1 MPRLLLVVGVAAF
14 VAVPALAQ
22 STIEASV
29 RAAADGAPLEGVVV
43 RLTNEAVGLAL
54 AAETDAQGRARFPGL
69 ATAGAY
75 AVAAG
80 GGDTGLTETAVGG
93 VRLRTNETRSVLLVV
108 PRQLRLELDE
118 VAVIGRGYA
127 EVNATNAEVAATL
140 RPAEVRAL
148 PVEGRDVTRALY
160 RLPGVVQ
167 STGFYPEA
175 PNVSIN
181 GASGLLTSYLIDG
194 LDNTE
199 NFLGGQKFP
208 FPVGAVQDVTV
219 LTSTYSAEFGRT
231 SNGVVNVTT
240 RSGQNEPTG
249 EAFYVVRPGSVLD
262 ASSPFAQRDLSGNL
276 VKDGFQRH
284 QFGASVG
291 GAIAEDRT
299 FFFANVEQT
308 FDLKD
313 NLLDAGALGVN
324 ATVPGQ
330 NRFTLAT
337 ARVDHTWSP
346 SVRSA
351 LRVNVGAVE
360 LERQGGG
367 LEGGLEFPSAGS
379 TQERRS
385 ALVALTTTAL
395 AGGWLYEG
403 GLQYAR
409 FAWDYASAQTGTR
422 VNVLGPDGRFVAG
435 LGNPG
440 FTFDETE
447 DTVQLQQ
454 KVSTTRGAHTLRVG
468 ADVVTSD
475 FTLAGGGPEAG
486 AYTVRLTQDQLG
498 ALRARDLGLDL
509 GADDLPSDVEV
520 VGYSVELRPGT
531 YGARQTTLGLYAED
545 QVAVTDR
552 VTATLGLRYDFD
564 TLSKGGSDS
573 FDLDNLA
580 PRLGLAV
587 RLDERTALRGGYGL
601 FYDKVLYAV
610 YSDALQQNSTAAG
623 FRDQIRQLVDLG
635 LLPADTDLD
644 RVTFDGNLTVD
655 ATDLTPG
662 FLQGPTAAEVQAR
675 RGGAFAGERRILNPD
690 GYDNPYSHQV
700 SLGVQRELGRGSLL
714 SLDLVHVRGE
724 NLFRLRDL
732 NAPSAYVVDP
742 DDVVVR
748 STDEA
753 DATRPVPF
761 RDAAGA
767 ALPGAARSIVVSE
780 TGGQSRY
787 YAATL
792 GLLTDRAPA
801 FGTGPDVALRLNYT
815 LSSLRNDTDD
825 INFRAQDANDFEAEW
840 GPSLNDRRHVISGVL
855 YTYPFQR
862 ATVTVAGLVQSGQ
875 PINRVPDASVYGTTD
890 LNGNGDN
897 RDFSSQYTGGT
908 DRAPGE
914 TRNSDRLP
922 WSSQIDLGVAYA
934 VPVGGPAVEVR
945 ADVFNVL
952 DATNLSGY
960 ANNATVSNQIQVGPA
975 GSGIVERNA
984 GPPRQFQFTARLLF

>member
-1 MPRLLLVVGVAAF
+1 MHRWLLLLVFLFGI
-14 VAVPALAQ
+14 ALPVTAQ
-22 STIEASV
+22 SAIEATV
-29 RAAADGAPLEGVVV
+29 RAADGGAPLEDIVVH
-43 RLTNEAVGLAL
+43 LTNEAIGLAL
-54 AAETDAQGRARFPGL
+54 SAETDAQGRVRFPGL
-69 ATAGAY
+69 ATAGTY
-75 AVAAG
+75 TVSAG
-80 GGDTGLTETAVGG
+80 GGETGLTETAVGG
-93 VRLRTNETRSVLLVV
+93 IRLRTNETRGVLLVV
-108 PRQLRLELDE
+108 PTEMRVELGE
-118 VAVIGRGYA
+118 VAVAGRGYA
-127 EVNATNAEVAATL
+127 EVEATSAEVAATL

-148 PVEGRDVTRALY
+148 PVEGRDLAQTLY

-181 GASGLLTSYLIDG
+181 GASGLLTSYLVDG

-208 FPVGAVQDVTV
+208 IPVGAVQDVTV

-231 SNGVVNVTT
+231 SNGIVNVTT

-249 EAFYVVRPGSVLD
+249 EAFYVTRPGSVLD

-291 GAIAEDRT
+291 GPIARDRT

-313 NLLDAGALGVN
+313 NLLNAGALGVN
-324 ATVPGQ
+324 ATVPGE

-337 ARVDHTWSP
+337 ARIDHTWSP

-351 LRVNVGAVE
+351 LRVNVGNVE

-367 LEGGLEFPSAGS
+367 LEGGLEFPSAAS

-395 AGGWLYEG
+395 VGGWVYEG

-409 FAWDYASAQTGTR
+409 FGWDYASAETGTR
-422 VNVLGPDGRFVAG
+422 VNVLGPDGQFVAG

-447 DTVQLQQ
+447 NVFQLQQ
-454 KVSTTRGAHTLRVG
+454 KLTTTRGAHTLRVG
-468 ADVVTSD
+468 ADVLTSD
-475 FTLAGGGPEAG
+475 FSLAGGGPQEG
-486 AYTVRLTQDQLG
+486 AYTVQLTQDQLDG
-498 ALRARDLGLDL
+498 LRARNLGLDL

-520 VGYSVELRPGT
+520 IGYSVELRPGT

-545 QVAVTDR
+545 QIAVTDR

-573 FDLDNLA
+573 YDLNNVA
-580 PRLGLAV
+580 PRLGLAI

-623 FRDQIRQLVDLG
+623 FRDQIDQLVDLG

-662 FLQGPTAAEVQAR
+662 FLQGPTAAEVQDR
-675 RGGAFAGERRILNPD
+675 RDEAFAGERRILNPN
-690 GYDNPYSHQV
+690 GYDNPYSHQF

-724 NLFRLRDL
+724 NLFRLRHL
-732 NAPSAYVVDP
+732 NAPSAYAIDP
-742 DDVVVR
+742 NNVVVR

-753 DATRPVPF
+753 DATRPVAF
-761 RDAAGA
+761 RDAEGA
-767 ALPGAARSIVVSE
+767 VIPGAARSIVVSE
-780 TGGQSRY
+780 TEGQSRY

-801 FGTGPDVALRLNYT
+801 FGTGLDVALRLNYT

-840 GPSLNDRRHVISGVL
+840 GPSVNDRRHVISGVL
-855 YTYPFQR
+855 YTYPVRR

-908 DRAPGE
+908 DREPGE

-934 VPVGGPAVEVR
+934 VPAGGLAVELR
-945 ADVFNVL
+945 ADVFNVFN
-952 DATNLSGY
+952 ATNLSGY

-975 GSGIVERNA
+975 GSGIAERNA